1 MSSED
6 EKFESDFWGS
16 CTHTLEEELKHFVY
30 ARLMGLQWVGSGPKL
45 DNYGWDV
52 GGKKI
57 FDIGGG
63 PVSMLLRTV
72 NLGRGVVVDPLKF
85 PPWVYERYKANK
97 ISAYIQPAETADR
110 MVAGPRLYDEVW
122 IYNVLQ
128 HVTDP
133 AKIIANAKYLAPV
146 LRIFEWID
154 LPVYPGHPHSLS
166 QAKLEEWIGQKGQ
179 TVFLNESGCNGRAF
193 YGTFTHTPL
202 SSEELIAQQMDRTVE
217 KIISDLVSEPTP
229 ADVL

>member
-6 EKFESDFWGS
+6 DKFESDFWGS

-30 ARLMGLQWVGSGPKL
+30 ARLMGLQWKGSGPKL

-52 GGKKI
+52 EGKAI

-63 PVSMLLRTV
+63 PTSMLLRTL
-72 NLGRGVVVDPLKF
+72 NLKHGLIHDPLEF
-85 PPWVYERYKANK
+85 PQWVYDRYSENK
-97 ISAYIQPAETADR
+97 ISAYCTPAEDIRPTP
-110 MVAGPRLYDEVW
+110 GIYDEVW

-128 HVTDP
+128 HVQDP
-133 AKIIANAKYLAPV
+133 AKIIANAKQIAPV

-166 QAKLEEWIGQKGQ
+166 QARLESWIGQTGQ
-179 TVFLNESGCNGRAF
+179 TCYLRESGCNGRAF
-193 YGTFTHTPL
+193 YGVFTFP
-202 SSEELIAQQMDRTVE
+202 AV
-217 KIISDLVSEPTP
+217 EPTP